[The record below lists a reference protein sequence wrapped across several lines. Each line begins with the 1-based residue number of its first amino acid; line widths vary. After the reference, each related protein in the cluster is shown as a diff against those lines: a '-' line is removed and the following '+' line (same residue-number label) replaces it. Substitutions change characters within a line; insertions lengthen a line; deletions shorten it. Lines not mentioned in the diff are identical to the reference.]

1 MTERSREIGQL
12 DSLVDWLSKSA
23 WTPREAA
30 CLLVGVLPPEPD
42 FGFDDRPFGAW
53 LPGQE
58 PWGHARELWQ
68 KKIAAE
74 IDQMERKLASIPNV
88 GVMPPADLLA
98 HLVRQNSQLLP
109 PWGSALLNSAAHTKS
124 LPVKVRAR
132 LREALGMS
140 QEIDRRANSAYAM
153 KLKNDPDWDLQ
164 VREAERRWKE
174 GQTNKQI
181 ADALADSGYP
191 TKTESAI
198 SGWTRKFGKNI
209 SAEAQT
215 AGFRDFKDRM
225 NSKALM

>member
-1 MTERSREIGQL
+1 MTQRSREIRQL

-53 LPGQE
+53 LPSQE
-58 PWGHARELWQ
+58 PWEPDREFWQ

-74 IDQMERKLASIPNV
+74 IDQMERKLVSIPNV

-98 HLVRQNSQLLP
+98 HLARQNRKLLP
-109 PWGSALLNSAAHTKS
+109 PWTSAFLNSVPHRKALS
-124 LPVKVRAR
+124 SKVRAR
-132 LREALGMS
+132 LREALGMAE
-140 QEIDRRANSAYAM
+140 EIDRRANSGYAT
-153 KLKNDPDWDLQ
+153 KLRIDPDWDLQ
-164 VREAERRWKE
+164 VSEAERRWKD

-181 ADALADSGYP
+181 ADALANSGYP
-191 TKTESAI
+191 PKTESAI
-198 SGWTRKFGKNI
+198 SGWTRKFDKNI

-225 NSKALM
+225 NSKALL